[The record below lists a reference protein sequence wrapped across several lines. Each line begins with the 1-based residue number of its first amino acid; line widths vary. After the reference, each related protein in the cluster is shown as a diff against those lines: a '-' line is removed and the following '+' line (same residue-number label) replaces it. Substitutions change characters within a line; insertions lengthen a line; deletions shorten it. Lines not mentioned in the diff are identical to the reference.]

1 MWSIRSTHI
10 IKKLQ
15 YLEYLSAVVEWMYFA
30 TFLHCLW
37 STFPRSLNHSVTP
50 QASALTMF
58 LHSFIHA
65 SPHSSESK
73 LPTLNSPLPPLTSLI
88 VSLHHTPSGPQLKRR
103 WRAVERGV
111 GGWGLAGGRR
121 VESIQL
127 SVNQAQAHEPLNP
140 QPSCYQ
146 LTLTPTQ
153 SDAIIL
159 LQRLYWHRGFKDPCA
174 CGPIPFIFQR
184 APPLHPPGAAA
195 LLPLTSCCVRVKLD
209 SD

>member
-111 GGWGLAGGRR
+111 GGWGFGGGAAGGKH
-121 VESIQL
+121 SAL
-127 SVNQAQAHEPLNP
+127 C
-140 QPSCYQ
+140 QPSASPWTLEPPALMLSAHINSHTEWCHYFAPETL
-146 LTLTPTQ
+146 LT
-153 SDAIIL
+153 
-159 LQRLYWHRGFKDPCA
+159 QR
-174 CGPIPFIFQR
+174 I
-184 APPLHPPGAAA
+184 
-195 LLPLTSCCVRVKLD
+195 
-209 SD
+209 